1 MLELLDTAIG
11 LILIVMLLSMLA
23 SALQELIAAWLNRR
37 GRRLE
42 QAILQLLSGASPA
55 PVPQDPPSESTPAGS
70 PWTSLLRLIASPFRT
85 TLDPAVREHGLAGA
99 VLTHGRLAGMFQ
111 ERRLPAYLPGEPFA
125 DALIDVLRRRASDPA
140 PTAEGLAWAI
150 AQLPAGTAREALS
163 SLLVAA
169 AGDTAQ
175 FRSGVMAWY
184 ADTMDRVSGWYAR
197 EVRNILLAIGLI
209 LAAVL
214 NVDALHLAAR
224 ISADATLRAS
234 LVAAAQTVRPPAEL
248 QQGSTPRGEDAAA
261 DEAKR
266 LIAEIR
272 ALGVPIGWNACNL
285 RACDPRAA
293 PVPGAPPPPLSVL
306 YILFA
311 MPGWLLTGLAVSMG
325 APFWFDLLQ
334 KLLRVRAAGVKPNSS
349 EDRAAVVER
358 AQAAPPAQPGAPAPT
373 GVIPPS
379 PVGEEDVLLSRD
391 DIRLIQARLGLPQT
405 GEFDDVLRAALRD
418 IQRIRGLP
426 ADGVLRP
433 SLLRSIVR

>member
-1 MLELLDTAIG
+1 MLELLDTTIG

-23 SALQELIAAWLNRR
+23 SALQELIAAWFNRR

-55 PVPQDPPSESTPAGS
+55 PVPQGSAPETTPAVS
-70 PWTSLLRLIASPFRT
+70 PLAGLWRFIASPFRT

-99 VLTHGRLAGMFQ
+99 VLTHGRLAGLFHQ
-111 ERRLPAYLPGEPFA
+111 RRLPAYVPGEPFA
-125 DALIDVLRRRASDPA
+125 DALIDVLRRQASDAA

-150 AQLPAGTAREALS
+150 AQLPAGTTREALS

-169 AGDTAQ
+169 AGDTTR

-234 LVAAAQTVRPPAEL
+234 LVAAAQTVRPPAEP
-248 QQGSTPRGEDAAA
+248 QQGATPRGEDAAA
-261 DEAKR
+261 EEAKR
-266 LIAEIR
+266 LMAEIR
-272 ALGVPIGWNACNL
+272 ALGLPIGWSACNL
-285 RACDPRAA
+285 RCTS
-293 PVPGAPPPPLSVL
+293 GLPPKSIIVAVL
-306 YILFA
+306 WAL
-311 MPGWLLTGLAVSMG
+311 PGWLLTGLAVSMG

-334 KLLRVRAAGVKPNSS
+334 KLLRVRAAGVKPNSN
-349 EDRAAVVER
+349 EDRAAALER
-358 AQAAPPAQPGAPAPT
+358 AQAPPSAQPSAPAPSAVT
-373 GVIPPS
+373 SPS
-379 PVGEEDVLLSRD
+379 PGNGEDVLLSRD
-391 DIRLIQARLGLPQT
+391 DVRLIQARLGMPQT
-405 GEFDDVLRAALRD
+405 GEFDNILRAALRD
-418 IQRIRGLP
+418 LQRICGLT

-433 SLLRSIVR
+433 SLLHSIGP